1 MLPILFRISPSFL
14 TFNVFFLKLN
24 FDIRIFNAH
33 MMFFN
38 DLSNKKYKS

>member
-1 MLPILFRISPSFL
+1 MLPILFRVSPSFL
-14 TFNVFFLKLN
+14 TFNVFSKVK

-33 MMFFN
+33 IMFFN

>member
-1 MLPILFRISPSFL
+1 MLPILFRVSPSFL
-14 TFNVFFLKLN
+14 TFNIFLKLN
-24 FDIRIFNAH
+24 FDILIFNTH